1 LNGPE
6 AWSKCRH
13 STRVFLSSGM
23 MSVPGR
29 GVVVVVPRPS
39 PGGTASRSRCRL
51 SPGGLT
57 PGWDVVVPV
66 VLFPAVDLVLVSSFT
81 RGVDGASRVPA
92 TVDGVS

>member
-1 LNGPE
+1 
-6 AWSKCRH
+6 
-13 STRVFLSSGM
+13 M

-29 GVVVVVPRPS
+29 GVVVVVPRLS
-39 PGGTASRSRCRL
+39 PGGTASQSRCRL

-66 VLFPAVDLVLVSSFT
+66 VLFPAADLVLVSSFS